1 MTPPSEVERRARHGA
16 DALHPFDDESRFG
29 ETTLGGTPRGP
40 TLDRLVLAPP
50 LFTPLRFE
58 TMRDLGREPVY
69 ADVDTACTL
78 GGFEADLPVAVA
90 SMGST
95 DVANRHG
102 PEIAEAAARAGVPMG
117 VGENVATVRG
127 YDEPTTDQPSLKDR
141 TRAYLSRLDGAGGI
155 AFQQSVEDAHGE
167 LWNRLYSDPELSDDL
182 EAGRV
187 GFEIKAG
194 QGAKPGL
201 GGAIRVGRE
210 EALDLVDRYHFP
222 TDPREVEQGAYE
234 RHSAPGTYTA
244 DILKHQLR
252 LMRNNYPRACLHLK
266 VGPYRDLARILDVAA
281 DVGIDAVVVD
291 GAEGGTAMAPT
302 VALDELGL
310 PTLAC
315 LARARDADL
324 PVLVAGG
331 LSTGADVVKALA
343 LGADGCIMGRPFI
356 EAARVGGVDGVT
368 NLIEALRVEIQLC
381 TSALGKYDPADLGP
395 EDVQALDRD
404 LADALDVAWVMQDPH
419 PA

>member
-1 MTPPSEVERRARHGA
+1 MTPTREIARRARHGA

-58 TMRDLGREPVY
+58 AMRDLGREPVY
-69 ADVDTACTL
+69 ADVDTAGTL
-78 GGFEADLPVAVA
+78 GGFETDLPVAVA

-102 PEIAEAAARAGVPMG
+102 PEIGEAAARAGIPMG

-141 TRAYLSRLDGAGGI
+141 TRAYLDHVDGSGGI
-155 AFQQSVEDAHGE
+155 TFQQSVEDAHGE
-167 LWNRLYSDPELSDDL
+167 LWNRLYSDPELRDDL
-182 EAGRV
+182 DDGHVA
-187 GFEIKAG
+187 FEIKAG

-201 GGAIRVGRE
+201 GGAIRVGRD

-222 TDPREVEQGAYE
+222 TDPREVEQGSYE

-252 LMRNNYPRACLHLK
+252 LMKNNYPRARVHLK
-266 VGPYRDLARILDVAA
+266 VGPYRDLAAILDVAA

-302 VALDELGL
+302 VALHELGL

-315 LARARDADL
+315 LSRAPDTDV
-324 PVLVAGG
+324 PVIVSGG

-343 LGADGCIMGRPFI
+343 LGADGCAMGRAFV
-356 EAARVGGVDGVT
+356 EAAQVGGVDGVT
-368 NLIEALRVEIQLC
+368 NLVDAIRAEIRLL
-381 TSALGKYDPADLGP
+381 TSALGKYDLADLGP
-395 EDVQALDRD
+395 EDVQSLDRD
-404 LADALDVAWVMQDPH
+404 LAEALDVAWVMGADP
-419 PA
+419 AG